1 MTTMQ
6 TARLVPSRG
15 RRSRLRGPSV
25 PWGNGH
31 ADPVRRFRA
40 AERGWLELAEGLPA
54 TGPARAAFRR
64 RRRRLIALSR
74 RAWQTALRGGTE
86 ASIAAFLSVRGGVR

>member
-1 MTTMQ
+1 MTTIQ
-6 TARLVPSRG
+6 AARPACPE
-15 RRSRLRGPSV
+15 RSRRA

-40 AERGWLELAEGLPA
+40 AERGWLELAEDVPA
-54 TGPARAAFRR
+54 TGPARAAFKRR
-64 RRRRLIALSR
+64 RLRLIALSR
-74 RAWQTALRGGTE
+74 RAWQTALRGGKE